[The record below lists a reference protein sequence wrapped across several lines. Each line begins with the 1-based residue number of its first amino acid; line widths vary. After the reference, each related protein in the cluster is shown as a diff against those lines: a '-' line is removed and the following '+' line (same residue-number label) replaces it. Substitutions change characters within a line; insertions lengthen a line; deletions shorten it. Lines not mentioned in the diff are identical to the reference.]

1 VLRFLQISVIYF
13 TLYGFSNMRLIEF
26 IAAGFDFLD
35 RNLNP
40 VAWQHH
46 AAQALMKECEP
57 RQSQF
62 WQDARRDHPS
72 EVQDW
77 EMQYA
82 HYVDMWQ
89 SRAVRDAH
97 NRVVAVRP
105 MTPPQR
111 HFFDSLAPEVKAL
124 IADSPFSDSFNYR
137 SSPQREARPR

>member
-1 VLRFLQISVIYF
+1 
-13 TLYGFSNMRLIEF
+13 MRLIEF

-40 VAWQHH
+40 VAWQDH
-46 AAQALMKECEP
+46 ATKALMKECEP
-57 RQSQF
+57 RRSQF

-77 EMQYA
+77 EMQFA

-97 NRVVAVRP
+97 NRVVVVRP
-105 MTPPQR
+105 MTPSQQQYYDR
-111 HFFDSLAPEVKAL
+111 MAPEVKAL

-137 SSPQREARPR
+137 SSQQREARPR